1 MGYVPSFPFTRGQM
15 QNFPRVL
22 NSLHPPTS
30 LTLITNS
37 LCSRTGEA
45 FARANSGT
53 YNNEFHVVD
62 YNLFEASLRQAPST
76 LPGRPA
82 LRLVPGVLT
91 IVDQLPGNVEIQD
104 RTDWLQEKGYWAS
117 YNRPGLSITHELA
130 RQRVLGVAQIQAR
143 QSCLQL
149 PSHRTLSSITLFSR
163 SSFRL
168 GSSLTH
174 ELADQAGS
182 HSLTSLPSHHFLT
195 SFALFTHGCC

>member
-1 MGYVPSFPFTRGQM
+1 MGYVPSFPFTYDQM

-30 LTLITNS
+30 LTLITHSLCSRTGEAFARVLNSLHPPTSLTLITHS

-117 YNRPGLSITHELA
+117 YNRPG
-130 RQRVLGVAQIQAR
+130 
-143 QSCLQL
+143 
-149 PSHRTLSSITLFSR
+149 
-163 SSFRL
+163 
-168 GSSLTH
+168 
-174 ELADQAGS
+174 
-182 HSLTSLPSHHFLT
+182 
-195 SFALFTHGCC
+195 SFAFAFAF